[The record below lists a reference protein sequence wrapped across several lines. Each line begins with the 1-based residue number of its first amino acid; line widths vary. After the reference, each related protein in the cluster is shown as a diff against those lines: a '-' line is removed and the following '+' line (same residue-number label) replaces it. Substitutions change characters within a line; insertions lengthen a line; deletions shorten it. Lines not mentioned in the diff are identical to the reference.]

1 MTATSGTSST
11 TGTAVA
17 RWLRRFGWRH
27 LIAVLA
33 VCFALFPLLFVLS
46 AALNPLGTLQSSTLL
61 PRHAS
66 LANFTALFTDG
77 QYPFA
82 RWLGNTALVCGTF
95 AVLNV
100 LLGVLA
106 AYAFSR
112 FRFRGRRFGLMAVF
126 LVQMFPQFLAVV
138 SLYLMFAKIGD
149 VLPAIGLDTP
159 WGLVLV
165 YLGGA
170 MGVNTWLM
178 KGYLDTIP
186 REIDEAAKV
195 DGAGHAQIF
204 FRLILPLA
212 APMLVVISIL
222 SLTAALNDVILAN
235 IFLTS
240 NDSKTVAV
248 GLYGIISGQQDQ
260 NYGLFAA
267 GALVTSLPVIVAY
280 QFLQRYLAQGLTAG
294 SVKG

>member
-1 MTATSGTSST
+1 MTT
-11 TGTAVA
+11 T

-46 AALNPLGTLQSSTLL
+46 AALNPLGTLQSSTLV
-61 PRHAS
+61 PEHAS
-66 LANFTALFTDG
+66 LANFTALFTSD

-82 RWLGNTALVCGTF
+82 RWLGNTALVCGSF

-100 LLGVLA
+100 FLGMCA
-106 AYAFSR
+106 AYGFSR
-112 FRFRGRRFGLMAVF
+112 FRFRGRRIGLMAVF
-126 LVQMFPQFLAVV
+126 LVQMFPQFLAVI
-138 SLYLMFAKIGD
+138 SLYLLFAEIGD
-149 VLPAIGLDTP
+149 IVPAIGLDTP

-267 GALVTSLPVIVAY
+267 GALVTSLPVIVVY

>member
-1 MTATSGTSST
+1 MTT
-11 TGTAVA
+11 TA

-27 LIAVLA
+27 LVALLA
-33 VCFALFPLLFVLS
+33 VGFALFPLLFVVS

-61 PRHAS
+61 PEHAS
-66 LANFTALFTDG
+66 LANFTALFTDE
-77 QYPFA
+77 QYPFG
-82 RWLGNTALVCGTF
+82 RWLANTALICGSF

-100 LLGVLA
+100 LLGICS

-112 FRFRGRRFGLMAVF
+112 FRFRGRRVGLLTVLLA
-126 LVQMFPQFLAVV
+126 QMFPQFLAVV
-138 SLYLMFAKIGD
+138 SLYLLFAGIGD

-159 WGLVLV
+159 WGLLLV

-186 REIDEAAKV
+186 KEVDEAARV

-204 FRLILPLA
+204 FRIILPLA
-212 APMLVVISIL
+212 APMLVVVGIL
-222 SLTAALNDVILAN
+222 SLTTALNDVILAG

-240 NDSKTVAV
+240 NESKTVAV

-267 GALVTSLPVIVAY
+267 GALVTSLPVIVVY

>member
-1 MTATSGTSST
+1 M
-11 TGTAVA
+11 
-17 RWLRRFGWRH
+17 
-27 LIAVLA
+27 
-33 VCFALFPLLFVLS
+33 
-46 AALNPLGTLQSSTLL
+46 
-61 PRHAS
+61 
-66 LANFTALFTDG
+66 
-77 QYPFA
+77 
-82 RWLGNTALVCGTF
+82 
-95 AVLNV
+95 LNV

-112 FRFRGRRFGLMAVF
+112 FRFRGRRIGLTAVF
-126 LVQMFPQFLAVV
+126 LVQMFPQFLAVIL
-138 SLYLMFAKIGD
+138 LYLMFAKIGD
-149 VLPAIGLDTP
+149 AVPAIGLDTP

-170 MGVNTWLM
+170 MGVTTWLM

-186 REIDEAAKV
+186 REI
-195 DGAGHAQIF
+195 
-204 FRLILPLA
+204 
-212 APMLVVISIL
+212 VVISIL

-267 GALVTSLPVIVAY
+267 GALVTSLPVIVVY